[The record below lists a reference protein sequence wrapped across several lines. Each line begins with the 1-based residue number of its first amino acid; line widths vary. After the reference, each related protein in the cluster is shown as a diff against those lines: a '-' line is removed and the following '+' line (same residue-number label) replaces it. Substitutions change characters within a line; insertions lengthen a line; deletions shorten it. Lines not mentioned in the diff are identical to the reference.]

1 MDKIKI
7 GDKVLIYRK
16 ISNFNNAGLMDKWIG
31 KIMTVRKIYDSNSY
45 RMEED
50 VEEGGF
56 FIGRGWCWETEC
68 MKLVKDIVKGS
79 NITEEEFL
87 SKYYEELEKNPDTTL
102 NCDFD
107 LRESKYK
114 KISQ

>member
-1 MDKIKI
+1 MYKIKI

-16 ISNFNNAGLMDKWIG
+16 ISNFNHAGLMDKWIG
-31 KIMTVRKIYDSNSY
+31 KIMTVRKIYNDNYSY

-50 VEEGGF
+50 IEEGGF
-56 FIGRGWCWETEC
+56 AIGRGWCWETGC

-87 SKYYEELEKNPDTTL
+87 SKYYEELEKNPDTKL
-102 NCDFD
+102 NCDF
-107 LRESKYK
+107 
-114 KISQ
+114 